1 MIRLLITLLISA
13 ALTGCNEIAFELARA
28 AVEEARKASEAEAT
42 NTNTQIAA
50 QKSKQK
56 KVIGHNL
63 SNRLKITE
71 NLRKLMEI
79 CLNHN
84 AENSAHIITK
94 SAKFDETY

>member
-1 MIRLLITLLISA
+1 MIRLLITLLVSA

-56 KVIGHNL
+56 
-63 SNRLKITE
+63 S
-71 NLRKLMEI
+71 
-79 CLNHN
+79 
-84 AENSAHIITK
+84 
-94 SAKFDETY
+94 TYIY